1 MESVDTTKIS
11 LKAAR
16 VNKGLTQEAAA
27 KMLGISVFTLINY
40 ESGKSYPDVPIIKK
54 IEKVYGV
61 PYHMLNFLI

>member
-1 MESVDTTKIS
+1 MESVDRTTIS

>member
-1 MESVDTTKIS
+1 MESIDTTKIS

-16 VNKGLTQEAAA
+16 VNKGLTQDAAA

>member
-40 ESGKSYPDVPIIKK
+40 ESGKSYPDVPIIKQ